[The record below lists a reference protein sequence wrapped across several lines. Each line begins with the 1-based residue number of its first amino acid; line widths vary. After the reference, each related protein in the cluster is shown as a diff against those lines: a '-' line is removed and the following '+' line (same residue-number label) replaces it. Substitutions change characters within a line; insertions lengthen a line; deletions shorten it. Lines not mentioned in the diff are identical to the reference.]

1 MNETLFYVLG
11 IALVVIAL
19 IVSAIGLR
27 FERFPASKSVLA
39 LGIAILVVMVGATAT
54 FAWLQAE
61 DEQEHRDEEIAA
73 GELPSPSEVVEAE
86 ATGESVG
93 EVEAQAEPGGGGE
106 GGGGQASGGGQQGGG
121 GQPGADG
128 QQGGGGQAP
137 GGGQP
142 SQAVL
147 AEGERLF
154 DDEGCSGCHSLQ
166 AAGATGEVGPNLD
179 TALQNQSPAFIETS
193 IVDPQAEIAE
203 GYQDLM
209 PTTFGDSLS
218 QQQIDALVQYLVQS
232 TR

>member
-27 FERFPASKSVLA
+27 FERFPTSKGVLA
-39 LGIAILVVMVGATAT
+39 LGLAILVVMVGATAT
-54 FAWLQAE
+54 FAWLQAA

-73 GELPSPSEVVEAE
+73 GEVPSPSEVVEAE

-93 EVEAQAEPGGGGE
+93 EVEAQAEPGGGAE
-106 GGGGQASGGGQQGGG
+106 GGG
-121 GQPGADG
+121 GQPGGGGA
-128 QQGGGGQAP
+128 QQGGGAQPA

-154 DDEGCSGCHSLQ
+154 NDEGCAGCHSLQ

-179 TALQNQSPAFIETS
+179 EALQGRPPAFIETS
-193 IVDPQAEIAE
+193 IVDPQAEIAQ
-203 GYQDLM
+203 GYQPLM
-209 PTTFGDSLS
+209 PTDFAQALS
-218 QQQIDALVQYLVQS
+218 QEQIDALVQYLVQS

>member
-106 GGGGQASGGGQQGGG
+106 GGGGQASGGGQ
-121 GQPGADG
+121 
-128 QQGGGGQAP
+128 AP